1 MAAGALLREDGCPRP
16 QLPRPCPAPRATIN
30 SHASLQPGAF
40 SLLCHFGS
48 CLSSPSWHICPMR
61 QPYPPL
67 RRTGPASVCG
77 ARGGAVAP
85 GEGGLPWVEPWGGHS
100 PGSPPVGTTAAG
112 SPRFQEHPYLT
123 AGAPLLQLPLPQL
136 EGASRAG
143 SALWEAAPS
152 LWAGPPKP
160 SVATSGGQL
169 LFAFSSTHHGGA
181 MLDSTTLA
189 PKPLKTIK

>member
-30 SHASLQPGAF
+30 SHASLQPGVF

-143 SALWEAAPS
+143 SALWEATPKS
-152 LWAGPPKP
+152 LGR
-160 SVATSGGQL
+160 AT
-169 LFAFSSTHHGGA
+169 
-181 MLDSTTLA
+181 
-189 PKPLKTIK
+189 KTISGHVRRAASVCFLLHAPWWGHAGQHNPGTKAFENN